1 MTIARNAEVSGIG
14 TMTDKETTAEIL
26 RRLRLVPEHKKDISF
41 PEFRWCAGV
50 AGSKRADAFF
60 IQAKPPYF
68 SVTYEVK
75 ADRWDFRRDVSE
87 AEKHSKARQFSN
99 FFYYAA
105 PKGLIDPDDIP
116 EWAGLVEF
124 DLSIVADEYTLGMQ
138 VIKQAPLRDRE
149 DPDWGL
155 IAGIAKRM
163 QNPAFRFDAQGMHLI
178 SDDQLMALKS
188 LIAHQVQI
196 NRLFE
201 AGSASMMKALAIVSR
216 IFNRRDRL

>member
-1 MTIARNAEVSGIG
+1 
-14 TMTDKETTAEIL
+14 MTDKETTAEIL
-26 RRLRLVPEHKKDISF
+26 RRLRMVPEHRKDISF

-60 IQAKPPYF
+60 IQSRPPYF
-68 SVTYEVK
+68 SATYEVK
-75 ADRWDFRRDVSE
+75 AARWDFRRDAE
-87 AEKHSKARQFSN
+87 DAEKHSKARQFSN

-105 PKGLIDPDDIP
+105 PKGLIDPASIS

-124 DLSIVADEYTLGMQ
+124 DLDVMADEYTLGMS
-138 VIKQAPLRDRE
+138 VVKQAPLRDRE

>member
-1 MTIARNAEVSGIG
+1 
-14 TMTDKETTAEIL
+14 MTDKEATAEIL
-26 RRLRLVPEHKKDISF
+26 RRLRMLPEHQNDISF

-60 IQAKPPYF
+60 IRPRPPYY
-68 SVTYEVK
+68 SATYEVK
-75 ADRWDFRRDVSE
+75 VDRWDFRRDMAD

-105 PKGLIDPDDIP
+105 PKGLIDQAEVP

-124 DLSIVADEYTLGMQ
+124 DLGILADEYTQGMQ
-138 VIKQAPLRDRE
+138 VVKQAPLRDRE

-163 QNPAFRFDAQGMHLI
+163 QNPAFRFEARGMHLV
-178 SDDQLMALKS
+178 SNDQLMALSS
-188 LIAHQVQI
+188 LIAHQVQV

-201 AGSASMMKALAIVSR
+201 AGTASMMKALAIVSR
-216 IFNRRDRL
+216 IFNRRDKL